1 MRPHAFPGPA
11 CDKALTD
18 LWTSRADRYVRDMKL
33 LLKGLLGPGLLK
45 QEPPFAKKGHRA
57 HAMNNTPSALA
68 VAADPPVAT
77 PYRTARR
84 GAVSRS
90 APAF

>member
-1 MRPHAFPGPA
+1 MRPHAFSWPA

-18 LWTSRADRYVRDMKL
+18 LWSSRADRYLRDMKL

-45 QEPPFAKKGHRA
+45 QEPLFAKKGHRA
-57 HAMNNTPSALA
+57 LAMSDKPSALA
-68 VAADPPVAT
+68 VAADPSVAT
-77 PYRTARR
+77 PYKTARR
-84 GAVSRS
+84 AAVSRS